1 MDEAAFW
8 ELIGRLD
15 WRHDGDDDRV
25 VKPVVDGLAS
35 LPDAEI
41 GAFHE
46 ILAQKL
52 YDLDGRAWARESGG
66 DVWWSEPDNVSVD
79 GFLYARSAV
88 VARGAG
94 VYEAVLADPAKM
106 PKNAAFEALLY
117 VAANAYERKTGLEWD
132 DLDDTEVSY
141 ETFSNEAGWPAKE

>member
-1 MDEAAFW
+1 VDDATFW
-8 ELIGRLD
+8 GLIDLLD

-25 VKPVVDGLAS
+25 LKPVVDRLAS

-41 GAFHE
+41 GSFHE

-52 YDLDGRAWARESGG
+52 YDLDGRAWARESGT
-66 DVWWSEPDNVSVD
+66 DIWWGEPDRLSVD

-88 VARGAG
+88 VARGVAT
-94 VYEAVLADPAKM
+94 YDAIRIDPTLM
-106 PKNAAFEALLY
+106 PKNAEFESLLY
-117 VAANAYERKTGLEWD
+117 VAASAYERKTGLEWE

-141 ETFSNEAGWPAKE
+141 ETFSNEAGWPKIG

>member
-1 MDEAAFW
+1 MDDATFW
-8 ELIGRLD
+8 GLIDLLD
-15 WRHDGDDDRV
+15 WRHEGDDDRV
-25 VKPVVDGLAS
+25 VKPVVDRLAS

-41 GAFHE
+41 GSFHE

-52 YDLDGRAWARESGG
+52 YDLDGRAWARESGPEIWSG
-66 DVWWSEPDNVSVD
+66 DPDRLSVD

-88 VARGAG
+88 VASGREGYEG
-94 VYEAVLADPAKM
+94 VRTDPTLM

-117 VAANAYERKTGLEWD
+117 VAASAYERKTGLEWD

-141 ETFSNEAGWPAKE
+141 ETFSNEAGWPKVP